1 LKALLKFYHPDELFT
16 RGTHEILFLYICC
29 DKKYIGKEI
38 LNGKVT
44 VYFNM
49 LQQKINYGFMDVNTL
64 KIVKVTDEE
73 LTISSKMF
81 TDTSS
86 SPDQIPIILKLN
98 FSNIPLRKVGSIA
111 ELENYSTDYFENKV
125 RENINFECIF

>member
-1 LKALLKFYHPDELFT
+1 
-16 RGTHEILFLYICC
+16 
-29 DKKYIGKEI
+29 
-38 LNGKVT
+38 
-44 VYFNM
+44 M